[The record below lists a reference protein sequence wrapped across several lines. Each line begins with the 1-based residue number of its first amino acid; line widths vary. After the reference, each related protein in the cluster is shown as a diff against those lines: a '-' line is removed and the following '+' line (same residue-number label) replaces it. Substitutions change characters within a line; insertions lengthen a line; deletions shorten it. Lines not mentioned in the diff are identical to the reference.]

1 MNVLKES
8 NEKGGIGVLNNFENK
23 VKKVAAYCRVSTDNL
38 DQTNSLENQQRY
50 FYEYIKHNPLWELYE
65 IYVDEGISGTSTKKR
80 VSFNRMIEDA
90 KAKKFD
96 LIITKEISR
105 FARNTLDSIS
115 YTREL
120 KKNGIGVI
128 FMNDNINTLD
138 ADSELRLTIMSSI
151 AQEESR
157 KTSDRVKWGQRR
169 MMEQGVVFGRDMLG
183 YDVRDGKLYINE
195 EGAETV
201 RLIYH
206 KFLDEG
212 KGTHIIAKELREANI
227 KTSTYMKDWSY
238 TVILRILKNE
248 KYCGDL
254 IQQKTYT
261 PDYLSHSK
269 KYNKGEVECVTIR
282 NHHEPIISREIFEA
296 TQRELERRKNL
307 HGAKNGFANRY
318 ALSGKII
325 CAECGSTFVH
335 RKKTVSNG
343 NQNESWVCI
352 RHQKYGRKHI
362 SNEKIGCSN
371 VSVKDNDIRTILKY
385 VLEDALADQNRIIE
399 SILSTVSDVIKSE
412 HCEDNTIY
420 FENELNKIKSKK
432 HKLLD
437 LCLSG
442 DVETCDYRRACERLK
457 NERDSIYKKLQK
469 EKALNRILAD
479 KEKIA
484 AEIKNYV
491 ILLISGKEWND
502 TFYRNIVDK
511 IVIYKSREVEIRL
524 KLISHK
530 WYAKILCG
538 QSEIYRY
545 NQNFTNRE
553 SSAPI
558 SVSVPFSSG
567 IGIENR

>member
-1 MNVLKES
+1 M
-8 NEKGGIGVLNNFENK
+8 LNCFENE

-38 DQTNSLENQQRY
+38 DQANSLESQQRY
-50 FYEYIKHNPLWELYE
+50 FNEYIKRNPLWELYE

-80 VSFNRMIEDA
+80 ASFNRMIEDA

-105 FARNTLDSIS
+105 FARNTLDSIG

-120 KKNGIGVI
+120 KSYGIGVI

-138 ADSELRLTIMSSI
+138 ADAELRLTIMSSI

-183 YDVRDGKLYINE
+183 YDVRDGKLYINQ

-206 KFLDEG
+206 KFLNEG
-212 KGTHIIAKELREANI
+212 KGTHIIAKELRDAGI

-261 PDYLSHSK
+261 PDYLSHNK
-269 KYNKGEVECVTIR
+269 KYNKGEVEYVTIR
-282 NHHEPIISREIFEA
+282 NHHEPIISREMFEK
-296 TQRELERRKNL
+296 TQRELERRKKL

-325 CAECGSTFVH
+325 CAQCGSTFIH
-335 RKKTVSNG
+335 RKKTSSNG

-352 RHQKYGRKHI
+352 QNQKYGKERINKN
-362 SNEKIGCSN
+362 NEKVGCSN
-371 VSVKDNDIRTILKY
+371 VSINEKDIRSIL
-385 VLEDALADQNRIIE
+385 QQIISDIMKDRNKILE
-399 SILSTVSDVIKSE
+399 SIMQIVSDVLKSDKE
-412 HCEDNTIY
+412 KDNITY
-420 FENELNKIKSKK
+420 FENEIEKIENKKQ
-432 HKLLD
+432 KLLD
-437 LCLSG
+437 MCLSG
-442 DVETCDYRRACERLK
+442 DIETSDYRKACERLK
-457 NERDSIYKKLQK
+457 SEFDKISEKLQK
-469 EKALNRILAD
+469 EKAHSSMLAD
-479 KEKIA
+479 KEKIIS
-484 AEIKNYV
+484 EIKDYV
-491 ILLISGKEWND
+491 NSIITGEEWSD
-502 TFYRNIVDK
+502 TFYRSIVDK
-511 IVIYKSREVEIRL
+511 IIVSKNREIDIHL
-524 KLISHK
+524 KFIPDK
-530 WYAKILCG
+530 WSAKILCG
-538 QSEIYRY
+538 KTEIDSYNEKFSNQGDSE
-545 NQNFTNRE
+545 
-553 SSAPI
+553 PI
-558 SVSVPFSSG
+558 SVSTPFNSG
-567 IGIENR
+567 IGIVKR